1 MEGEI
6 AGKREGRKEG
16 RKKEGKTEE
25 GQKEGSFLLVNK
37 RNKLNTA
44 QSIKIPS
51 HYPVDLVSPA
61 GINYPS
67 HQGYSMS
74 ESSGIKCVD
83 L

>member
-51 HYPVDLVSPA
+51 HYPVDLALQELTTPV
-61 GINYPS
+61 
-67 HQGYSMS
+67 
-74 ESSGIKCVD
+74 IKAIQCLKAQV
-83 L
+83 